1 MLLVPTDSG
10 RLSTIKGLLILR
22 RTLTAKINDQQSPC
36 RKLIV
41 EQYDTFNAL
50 SPFIWAE
57 KDRL

>member
-10 RLSTIKGLLILR
+10 RLSTTKGLLILG
-22 RTLTAKINDQQSPC
+22 RTLKTKINDQQSPC
-36 RKLIV
+36 RKLAV